1 MSVSLRNGVIATG
14 GTSQEA
20 LPARLGR
27 QSLIIS
33 VQTENAWV
41 NFGESAAAD
50 DGELVYFG
58 SIPRVFDVERFPEI
72 GGTVNIVAATTG
84 TKYQIREV

>member
-1 MSVSLRNGVIATG
+1 MSVSLRNGTIVTG

-27 QSLIIS
+27 QRLVITCQ
-33 VQTENAWV
+33 VENCWI
-41 NFGESAAAD
+41 NFAEPAAAD
-50 DGELVYFG
+50 DGELVAFG
-58 SIPRVFDVERFPEI
+58 NTSRVFDVADFPEI